1 MTHDAA
7 LPDTPTPR
15 PTRRRALQTLGA
27 GGAVIALGGLGAG
40 AHRLLGAHL
49 PGNATISLYSS
60 TVAVDG
66 NGRRSLLAPPSD
78 PGETS
83 DSTSGTGTASGSASA
98 GSAASSP
105 RLDPGTRLLA
115 GTPADSPAARRADE
129 FLAGAATWLAD
140 VPDAFADLAR
150 SAVWDLWTL
159 SDGLPAP
166 VAGWSTSWRYIWP
179 RDTAFCAV
187 ALARIGHADTALD
200 HLAHLQGLQS
210 ADGWFE
216 ARYSPTTG
224 EAPDERPRQFDGTGL
239 ALWAAAEVIGTQ
251 SGSARTKARRRLA
264 PLLTTS
270 RDALLR
276 ATDHG
281 TQLPPVSPDY
291 WEVSERAVT
300 LGIMASTL
308 AGLEAAGRLD
318 AAGSGVA
325 AGAEE
330 SGTGTDDEER
340 AEGAEAF
347 RRVLVTSFGPH
358 GFQRRARSGGADSAL
373 AFLDATGSHGIVGA
387 DQLRALR
394 RTLARPAGGI
404 APGARWRRDG
414 VSWTPSTSLLALG
427 LARAGD
433 ADGARD
439 LLGWLDRHRT
449 ADGSLPEKVLADGSP
464 AAVAP
469 LAWTAANVLLTLDAI
484 RRG

>member
-7 LPDTPTPR
+7 LPDSPTPR

-40 AHRLLGAHL
+40 AHRLLSAHL

-60 TVAVDG
+60 TVAVDAD
-66 NGRRSLLAPPSD
+66 GRRTLLAPPS
-78 PGETS
+78 
-83 DSTSGTGTASGSASA
+83 GSPSA

-105 RLDPGTRLLA
+105 RLEPGTRLLA
-115 GTPADSPAARRADE
+115 GTPADSPVARRAHE
-129 FLAGAATWLAD
+129 FMEGAATWLAE
-140 VPDAFADLAR
+140 VPDAFAALAR
-150 SAVWDLWTL
+150 SAVWDLWAL

-166 VAGWSTSWRYIWP
+166 VAGWSRSWRFIWP

-187 ALARIGHADTALD
+187 ALARIGHVDTALD
-200 HLAHLQGLQS
+200 HLAHLQELQA

-239 ALWAAAEVIGTQ
+239 ALWAAAEVIGTR
-251 SGSARTKARRRLA
+251 SGSARASARRRLG
-264 PLLTTS
+264 PLLATS

-281 TQLPPVSPDY
+281 TLLPPVSPDY

-318 AAGSGVA
+318 GE
-325 AGAEE
+325 GAVR
-330 SGTGTDDEER
+330 D
-340 AEGAEAF
+340 GAEAF

-394 RTLARPAGGI
+394 TSLARPAGGI

-439 LLGWLDRHRT
+439 LLGWLDQHRT

-469 LAWTAANVLLTLDAI
+469 LAWTAANVLLTLDSL
-484 RRG
+484 RES

>member
-1 MTHDAA
+1 MTHGAA
-7 LPDTPTPR
+7 LPDTPAPR

-49 PGNATISLYSS
+49 PGNARISLYSS
-60 TVAVDG
+60 TVALDG
-66 NGRRSLLAPPSD
+66 DGRRSLVGPSSHA
-78 PGETS
+78 TS
-83 DSTSGTGTASGSASA
+83 AGTA
-98 GSAASSP
+98 AADDAAP
-105 RLDPGTRLLA
+105 RAVPGTRLLA
-115 GTPADSPAARRADE
+115 GTPADSPAARRAEAFVD
-129 FLAGAATWLAD
+129 GAAAWLAD
-140 VPDAFADLAR
+140 VPENFADLAR
-150 SAVWDLWTL
+150 GAVWDLWAL

-166 VAGWSTSWRYIWP
+166 VAGWSRSWRYIWP

-187 ALARIGHADTALD
+187 ALARIGHTDTALE
-200 HLAHLQGLQS
+200 HLAHLQDLQS

-216 ARYSPTTG
+216 ARFSPTTG

-239 ALWAAAEVIGTQ
+239 SLWAAAEVIDAQTGR
-251 SGSARTKARRRLA
+251 ARASARRRLD

-276 ATDHG
+276 ATDDG

-308 AGLEAAGRLD
+308 AGLEASARLEGTGD
-318 AAGSGVA
+318 RTDD
-325 AGAEE
+325 AGAD
-330 SGTGTDDEER
+330 GAGTDSAGADG
-340 AEGAEAF
+340 AGTAGAEAF
-347 RRVLVTSFGPH
+347 RRVLVSSFGPH

-373 AFLDATGSHGIVGA
+373 AFLDATGSHGIVDT

-394 RTLARPAGGI
+394 TSLARPAGGI

-433 ADGARD
+433 ADGAHD
-439 LLGWLDRHRT
+439 LLGWLDKHRT
-449 ADGSLPEKVLADGSP
+449 EGGSLPEKVLADGSP

-469 LAWTAANVLLTLDAI
+469 LAWTAANVLLTLDAL
-484 RRG
+484 RGTRAQD

>member
-1 MTHDAA
+1 MTHDSA
-7 LPDTPTPR
+7 LPDTPTPP

-40 AHRLLGAHL
+40 AHRLLSEHL
-49 PGNATISLYSS
+49 PGNAKISLYSS

-66 NGRRSLLAPPSD
+66 DGRRTLLAPPS
-78 PGETS
+78 GS
-83 DSTSGTGTASGSASA
+83 ASGSGSASA
-98 GSAASSP
+98 GSADSSP
-105 RLDPGTRLLA
+105 RLEPGTRLLA
-115 GTPADSPAARRADE
+115 GTPADSPAARRADDFME
-129 FLAGAATWLAD
+129 GVATWLAE
-140 VPDAFADLAR
+140 VPDRFADLAR

-166 VAGWSTSWRYIWP
+166 VAGWSTSWRFIWP

-187 ALARIGHADTALD
+187 ALARIGHVDTALD
-200 HLAHLQGLQS
+200 HLAHLQDLQS

-251 SGSARTKARRRLA
+251 SGSARASAQRRLD

-318 AAGSGVA
+318 GE
-325 AGAEE
+325 GAEE
-330 SGTGTDDEER
+330 DGAEAEDAGR
-340 AEGAEAF
+340 ADGAEAF

-373 AFLDATGSHGIVGA
+373 AFLDATGSHGIVGP

-394 RTLARPAGGI
+394 TSLARPAGGI

-414 VSWTPSTSLLALG
+414 VSWTPSTSMLALG

-433 ADGARD
+433 ADGAHD
-439 LLGWLDRHRT
+439 LLEWLEQHRT

-469 LAWTAANVLLTLDAI
+469 LAWTAANILLTLDAL
-484 RRG
+484 RES

>member
-1 MTHDAA
+1 MTHDSA

-40 AHRLLGAHL
+40 AHRLLSAHL
-49 PGNATISLYSS
+49 PGNAEISLYSS

-66 NGRRSLLAPPSD
+66 DGRRTLLAPPS
-78 PGETS
+78 G
-83 DSTSGTGTASGSASA
+83 SGSA
-98 GSAASSP
+98 GSADSSP
-105 RLDPGTRLLA
+105 RLEPGTRLLA
-115 GTPADSPAARRADE
+115 GTPADSPAARRADSFVGRAE
-129 FLAGAATWLAD
+129 TWLAE
-140 VPDAFADLAR
+140 VPDDFADLAR

-200 HLAHLQGLQS
+200 HLAHLQDLQS

-251 SGSARTKARRRLA
+251 SGSARASARRRLD
-264 PLLTTS
+264 PLLMTS

-318 AAGSGVA
+318 GE
-325 AGAEE
+325 GAER
-330 SGTGTDDEER
+330 D
-340 AEGAEAF
+340 GAEAF

-373 AFLDATGSHGIVGA
+373 AFLDATGSHGIVGP

-394 RTLARPAGGI
+394 TSLARPAGGI

-439 LLGWLDRHRT
+439 LLEWLDQHRT
-449 ADGSLPEKVLADGSP
+449 RDGSLPEKVLADGSP

-469 LAWTAANVLLTLDAI
+469 LAWTAANVLLTLDAL
-484 RRG
+484 RES